1 MGEILF
7 LAFLFLIAGVIAVP
21 IASRLGLGSVLGY
34 LIAGIAISPLLRRLH
49 VDVVS
54 IQHFAEFGVVMMLFL
69 VGLELEPRLL
79 WSMRSKL
86 LGLGGLQVGVT
97 GALVMGIAMMLG
109 QPWSVAMAIGMVF
122 ALSSTAIVLQTLN
135 EKGLMKSDG
144 GQSSFSVLL
153 FQDIAVIPMLAFV
166 PLLALPELANV
177 ATQTASDGH
186 ASGPSFVDNLGAWEQ
201 VAVTIAAIAA
211 VVVGGSYLTR
221 PVFRFIAMAK
231 LRELFT
237 AVALMLVVGIA
248 LLMTLVGLSPAL
260 GTFLAGVVL
269 ANSEYRHELESDID
283 PFKGLLLGLFFITVG
298 ASINFDLLAANTG
311 QIVGLTLGLMFI
323 KSTVLLA
330 LAYIFKIR
338 NPDRWLFSLG
348 LAQAGEFGFVL
359 LAFTVANSVIPASL
373 ADQLLLVVALSML
386 LTPVLFILYDK
397 VIAPRFAGAQA
408 SEPDEIDQE
417 GSIIIAGVGR
427 FGGVVNRVLLAAGY
441 KTVVLDH
448 NSEHL
453 ERLRAFDIK
462 VFFGDATRPDL
473 LLAAG
478 IDNARMLIIAIDDR
492 ERSATSSRIIPTS
505 ISSPVPSTVTMS
517 TSSGLRAVGTSFG
530 STSIVRCVQR
540 DRPWRHWD
548 ITATMRNDKRA
559 ATLRTTRLRCA
570 SLLGYT
576 TPTFRCMRTPRTS
589 NEPKLFLRVTRALCK
604 AAPTALVVA
613 SNVAGCHPLS
623 MMRQPRSPT
632 TTLGTDRRTVDVT
645 GMTPCLPVSDS
656 DLCVHRTSCSRA
668 EVLRRLLRTARSPTE
683 GDAEDSAPRH
693 MASFRRQSRRTP
705 RRSCDST
712 STATRVGTRPLRRR
726 KGVMRRSGDAD
737 RRSKRGLERVASR
750 HNKLVLRNWAL
761 RTVPKD

>member
-1 MGEILF
+1 MSEILL

-34 LIAGIAISPLLRRLH
+34 LIAGIAISPLLEQLH

-54 IQHFAEFGVVMMLFL
+54 IQHFAELGVVMMLFL

-97 GALVMGIAMMLG
+97 GAIVMSIAMALG

-122 ALSSTAIVLQTLN
+122 ALSSTAIVLQTLD

-166 PLLALPELANV
+166 PLLALPELADLANH
-177 ATQTASDGH
+177 AAGDGH
-186 ASGPSFVDNLGAWEQ
+186 PSGMSFVDGLSAWQQ
-201 VAVTIAAIAA
+201 VAVTIAAITA

-237 AVALMLVVGIA
+237 AFALMMVIGIA

-298 ASINFDLLAANTG
+298 ASINFELLAANFG
-311 QIVGLTLGLMFI
+311 QVIAMTLGLMLI
-323 KSTVLLA
+323 KSLVLLA
-330 LAYIFKIR
+330 LAYAFRIK

-359 LAFTVANSVIPASL
+359 LAFMVTNSVIPA
-373 ADQLLLVVALSML
+373 AVAEQLLLVVALSML
-386 LTPVLFILYDK
+386 LTPALFILYDK
-397 VIAPRFAGAQA
+397 VIAPHFAGAQA
-408 SEPDEIDQE
+408 AEPDEIDEQ
-417 GSIIIAGVGR
+417 GTVIIAGVGR
-427 FGGVVNRVLLAAGY
+427 FGGVINRILLAAGY

-473 LLAAG
+473 LHAAG
-478 IDNARMLIIAIDDR
+478 IDIARMLIIAIDDR
-492 ERSATSSRIIPTS
+492 ERATEMVRYVVKHHPHVYIVARAFDRHHVYELWAAGCRDIIREHFDSSVRAARSALEALGHHPYDAERQTRGYVENDKIAMRELAGLYDPDV
-505 ISSPVPSTVTMS
+505 PVHENTAYVERTKAILASHEGAMQGS
-517 TSSGLRAVGTSFG
+517 AKSFG
-530 STSIVRCVQR
+530 SRVERGWMPPSLDDEAASIA
-540 DRPWRHWD
+540 D
-548 ITATMRNDKRA
+548 NA
-559 ATLRTTRLRCA
+559 AGT
-570 SLLGYT
+570 
-576 TPTFRCMRTPRTS
+576 
-589 NEPKLFLRVTRALCK
+589 V
-604 AAPTALVVA
+604 
-613 SNVAGCHPLS
+613 
-623 MMRQPRSPT
+623 SPD
-632 TTLGTDRRTVDVT
+632 G
-645 GMTPCLPVSDS
+645 
-656 DLCVHRTSCSRA
+656 
-668 EVLRRLLRTARSPTE
+668 
-683 GDAEDSAPRH
+683 
-693 MASFRRQSRRTP
+693 
-705 RRSCDST
+705 
-712 STATRVGTRPLRRR
+712 
-726 KGVMRRSGDAD
+726 
-737 RRSKRGLERVASR
+737 
-750 HNKLVLRNWAL
+750 
-761 RTVPKD
+761 